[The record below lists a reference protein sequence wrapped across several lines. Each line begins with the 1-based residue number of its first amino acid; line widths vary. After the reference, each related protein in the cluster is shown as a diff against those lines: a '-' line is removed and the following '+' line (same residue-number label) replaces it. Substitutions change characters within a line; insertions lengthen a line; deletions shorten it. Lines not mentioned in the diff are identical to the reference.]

1 MTAQHLR
8 MASAIVVSIS
18 LALCRAAI
26 FVSAQS
32 ALAAD
37 ATVVS
42 PSQSLDTM
50 RWSDLRQEY
59 FAGAVITLD
68 ARVRV
73 VAPAVAE
80 DSMNV
85 PVSVSIDGL
94 PDVKKVIV
102 LADYNPIVKVLEFTP
117 GAARA
122 SLGFRVKLQQS
133 TPIRALALTQDGQWH
148 MGGTWVEASGG
159 GCTAPSVGR
168 GAGDWR
174 ETLGQV
180 NGRIFSTEDGSSRLR
195 FRVQH
200 PMDTGLAPGIPA
212 FFMEKLAV
220 LDQNDKELMRI
231 QPFEPVSENPVFTI
245 EFDGKALKGLTIRG
259 VDNNGNKVNSKVGS

>member
-1 MTAQHLR
+1 MLFAAVFVCGLD
-8 MASAIVVSIS
+8 AS
-18 LALCRAAI
+18 
-26 FVSAQS
+26 
-32 ALAAD
+32 AAD
-37 ATVVS
+37 AGLIPTR
-42 PSQSLDTM
+42 QSLDTM
-50 RWSDLRQEY
+50 RWADLRQEY
-59 FAGAVITLD
+59 FAGAVVSAD

-85 PVSVSIDGL
+85 PVSVSIEGL
-94 PDVKKVIV
+94 PGVQKIIV

-133 TPIRALALTQDGQWH
+133 TPIRALALTSDGQWH

-159 GCTAPSVGR
+159 GCTAPSTGR
-168 GAGDWR
+168 SAGDWR
-174 ETLGQV
+174 DMLGQV
-180 NGRIFSTEDGSSRLR
+180 NGRIFPVEDGSSRLR

-212 FFMEKLAV
+212 FFMQQLAV
-220 LDQNDKELMRI
+220 LDQNEKELMRI

-245 EFDGKALKGLTIRG
+245 EFDGKLLKGLIIRG